1 MWDAQMDAGDEMTE
15 ERLKSFESA
24 PFGVW
29 TTGPSAHTP
38 QSISFYQD
46 YSGVCKV
53 HAPSGVQSIHFEW
66 REHAHGSLRIREI
79 VGEEDNG
86 SDIAEGD
93 PDWMGFTF
101 ELEMRETPRGPEVA
115 MRLIRFGQLSN
126 MPDPLYY
133 RGPEGSAADAAID
146 HTPARSP
153 SADVHEPIHGLFVP
167 AVFVTGLIIGVILIV
182 LSEMNVPLDPEVV
195 IPGSII
201 LFFLVCLVIGLVTR
215 KRPSIDAHGEPQ
227 RE

>member
-1 MWDAQMDAGDEMTE
+1 MEDDDELTE
-15 ERLKSFESA
+15 ERLKSFEAA

-29 TTGPSAHTP
+29 STGPSAHAP
-38 QSISFYQD
+38 QSISFYED
-46 YSGVCKV
+46 YRGVCRV
-53 HAPSGVQSIHFEW
+53 QAPSGVQTIHFEW
-66 REHAHGSLRIREI
+66 REHAHCSLHIREI
-79 VGEEDNG
+79 VQEEDSG

-115 MRLIRFGQLSN
+115 MRLLHFGQLSN

-133 RGPEGSAADAAID
+133 RGPEGSAADSD
-146 HTPARSP
+146 HTPVRSV
-153 SADVHEPIHGLFVP
+153 SADVHEPIHGLFIP
-167 AVFVTGLIIGVILIV
+167 AVYVTGLIVGAILIV
-182 LSEMNVPLDPEVV
+182 LGEMNVPLDPEIV